1 MTYVF
6 KNNYII
12 HVRSNEVDQLSE
24 GFNTHMRASL
34 DTNSIVVTENQQFRL
49 SLHSAN
55 IPNTI
60 HNISKNTL
68 NDFIIVDSTTHIIPA
83 GFYFILF
90 LSYLI
95 T

>member
-24 GFNTHMRASL
+24 GFNTHMRVSL

-55 IPNTI
+55 ISNTI
-60 HNISKNTL
+60 YNVSNNTL
-68 NDFIIVDSTTHIIPA
+68 SNFIIIDSTNRIIPA
-83 GFYFILF
+83 GFYSVFVL
-90 LSYLI
+90 LGY
-95 T
+95 